1 MMRKAP
7 IHSSIEEDLQVILG
21 KIDSQVWTIN
31 ELFKVL
37 RGKGYPFLILLVAL
51 PFCQPIQ
58 VPGFSTPFGIILIFI
73 GLRMVFGRHIW
84 WPQSIL
90 KKEISSQVLKAI
102 IGKSLRFF
110 KFLRPLLHPRM
121 SWLCENGFYFVHG
134 VFVSIMGVYLALP
147 LPIPFTNLLAAWA
160 LFFLALGI
168 IEEDGLFVCIGYTLG
183 LIALFLLV
191 FVIDWFRSLF
201 TF

>member
-1 MMRKAP
+1 MMKKAP
-7 IHSSIEEDLQVILG
+7 IHSPIEEDLQVILA

-31 ELFKVL
+31 ELFEVL

-73 GLRMVFGRHIW
+73 GLRMVFGRRIW

-102 IGKSLRFF
+102 IGKSLCFF

-168 IEEDGLFVCIGYTLG
+168 IEEDGLFVCIGYALG

-191 FVIDWFRSLF
+191 FVIDWFRSLL